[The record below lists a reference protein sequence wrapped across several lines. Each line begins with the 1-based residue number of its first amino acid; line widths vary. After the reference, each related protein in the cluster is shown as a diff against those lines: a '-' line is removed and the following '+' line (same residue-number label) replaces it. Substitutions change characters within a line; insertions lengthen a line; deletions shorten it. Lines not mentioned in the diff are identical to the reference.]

1 MNITPK
7 ELKSILDRHAKWLDD
22 AEGGE
27 RANLSRADL
36 WRANLSGANLWGA
49 NLSGANLWGA
59 DLSGADLSRANLSRA
74 NLSGA
79 NLSRANLSG
88 ADLSRANLS
97 GADLWRSH
105 LSGANLSAGDN
116 MNKEL
121 IAVHAAELA
130 KKDAE
135 IERLKGL
142 LTIYFNAQQETP

>member
-36 WRANLSGANLWGA
+36 WRANLSGADLSRA
-49 NLSGANLWGA
+49 DLSGANLWGA
-59 DLSGADLSRANLSRA
+59 D
-74 NLSGA
+74 
-79 NLSRANLSG
+79 LSG

-105 LSGANLSAGDN
+105 LSGADLSAGDN

-142 LTIYFNAQQETP
+142 LTIYFNAQQEKTK

>member
-36 WRANLSGANLWGA
+36 WRANLSGADLSRA

-59 DLSGADLSRANLSRA
+59 DLSGADLSRA
-74 NLSGA
+74 
-79 NLSRANLSG
+79 
-88 ADLSRANLS
+88 DLS

-105 LSGANLSAGDN
+105 LSGADLSAGDN

-142 LTIYFNAQQETP
+142 LTIYFNAQQEVRSEAIRS